1 LIVQVLTVGV
11 ILVSH
16 KLGVAV
22 RDYESNLTKSFG
34 LLDRAVAVV
43 ASARF
48 ELNNKVTLI
57 QGVKL
62 SLKSDVLVG
71 IKADSVL
78 FGSSND
84 DILDVT

>member
-1 LIVQVLTVGV
+1 MIVQVLTVGV

-16 KLGVAV
+16 KLGVTV

-43 ASARF
+43 ACARF

-57 QGVKL
+57 QGVML
-62 SLKSDVLVG
+62 TFESNVLVG

>member
-1 LIVQVLTVGV
+1 MIVQVLTVGV